1 MKSKHPSLSAIVI
14 TDKPARACTSQ
25 HLTDLIDAYQARPF
39 PPGVY
44 DVIVRHD
51 SWCALLK
58 NRGPCTCNPDIEIK

>member
-1 MKSKHPSLSAIVI
+1 MKSKTPSLSAIVL
-14 TDKPARACTSQ
+14 TDKPARARDS
-25 HLTDLIDAYQARPF
+25 HHIADLIDAYHARPF

-58 NRGPCTCNPDIEIK
+58 NRGSCTCNPDIEIK